1 MNKIFDNLI
10 FWIKGNK
17 KIAIVGGLFIL
28 IIIIVLALSGKG
40 GNSSEFLNN
49 IDTLHNETYTADGI
63 VSISNKEL
71 TVNIARS
78 VEDLAVNASCDDK
91 EYNNLY
97 VKTGNAVYVN
107 AGSVAEQGGLL
118 TLNLSENEDAV
129 SLYDTLFEAI
139 ANSEG
144 VTFDSDGESQT
155 MVVDTTEGWAQ
166 FWQDIY
172 AGLDT
177 QKDMIAAGCTT
188 PEVMKEYIQSL
199 MNDIKKLADTQTI
212 ANTLQAS
219 ITQQEGTYILQ
230 FDITMDS
237 SLLPS
242 FAKADD
248 IDSNKVKISGN
259 IKFLITN
266 EMTISK
272 PSGAIHAA
280 TADSLQNF
288 LSALWNSMFEK
299 GAYVTFD
306 SVSVTNDTV
315 ALTRKL
321 GETTEVCQLV
331 FNTEGV
337 TNAVWYITSPNESI
351 IDGYVSKYQTSND
364 ENSKKAFLKTEMND
378 GTFSLTITVS
388 ENGIN
393 SFNKMAKTPKAM
405 GDYLSSYKGGDI
417 IV

>member
-1 MNKIFDNLI
+1 M
-10 FWIKGNK
+10 
-17 KIAIVGGLFIL
+17 
-28 IIIIVLALSGKG
+28 
-40 GNSSEFLNN
+40 
-49 IDTLHNETYTADGI
+49 
-63 VSISNKEL
+63 
-71 TVNIARS
+71 R
-78 VEDLAVNASCDDK
+78 
-91 EYNNLY
+91 
-97 VKTGNAVYVN
+97 KT
-107 AGSVAEQGGLL
+107 
-118 TLNLSENEDAV
+118 
-129 SLYDTLFEAI
+129 EAI
-139 ANSEG
+139 FRWTSMFG
-144 VTFDSDGESQT
+144 
-155 MVVDTTEGWAQ
+155 
-166 FWQDIY
+166 
-172 AGLDT
+172 
-177 QKDMIAAGCTT
+177 K
-188 PEVMKEYIQSL
+188 
-199 MNDIKKLADTQTI
+199 
-212 ANTLQAS
+212 
-219 ITQQEGTYILQ
+219 
-230 FDITMDS
+230 
-237 SLLPS
+237 
-242 FAKADD
+242 
-248 IDSNKVKISGN
+248 GN

-405 GDYLSSYKGGDI
+405 GDYLSSYKGGDV